1 MSVIFLGEGMASP
14 LSSHF
19 LTGLAEYLESTSY
32 VLGAQDYGLPLQ
44 VRWLALYGDMAISLE
59 ISYRG
64 RFCRGVLVS
73 LESRSE

>member
-44 VRWLALYGDMAISLE
+44 VR
-59 ISYRG
+59 
-64 RFCRGVLVS
+64 
-73 LESRSE
+73 